1 MNEVQINAVRKLRED
16 NGKPKTREGEYLKPF
31 VRDTLC
37 SFCEQSAVFAS
48 AVMAD
53 GKSLT
58 GCLDSFKV
66 EGQNLSDIEVYRM
79 AAQYFFPDAVIEHRM
94 EIKLPNSQ
102 TSAKIL
108 DLRFED
114 LFGGGI

>member
-16 NGKPKTREGEYLKPF
+16 SGKPKTREGEYLKPF
-31 VRDTLC
+31 VCTALC

-66 EGQNLSDIEVYRM
+66 EGYNP
-79 AAQYFFPDAVIEHRM
+79 AP
-94 EIKLPNSQ
+94 
-102 TSAKIL
+102 
-108 DLRFED
+108 FED
-114 LFGGGI
+114 VIPVAI

>member
-16 NGKPKTREGEYLKPF
+16 AGKPKTREGEYLKPF

-37 SFCEQSAVFAS
+37 SFCEQSSAFAS
-48 AVMAD
+48 AVMAED
-53 GKSLT
+53 KTLT
-58 GCLDSFKV
+58 GCLDTFKV
-66 EGQNLSDIEVYRM
+66 ERQNLSDIEVYRM

>member
-31 VRDTLC
+31 VCTALC

-66 EGQNLSDIEVYRM
+66 EGQALSDIEVYRM